1 MPLVLVPCVYRGQTQ
16 AFKRGL
22 NAASLEPPIPVAFS
36 CPFKGVLNMLRDTIV
51 CPDLMLHLWHAFMLT
66 EHASDNV
73 CDDWS
78 MYCMGGEL

>member
-1 MPLVLVPCVYRGQTQ
+1 MTVLIALKQMRAIEACRP
-16 AFKRGL
+16 K
-22 NAASLEPPIPVAFS
+22 EIII
-36 CPFKGVLNMLRDTIV
+36 MLRDTIV
-51 CPDLMLHLWHAFMLT
+51 SPELMLNFWHAFMCT